1 MHNHAYDTPAL
12 APAPAESEYRKSS
25 YSGENAQCVEVALGA
40 DGGRWV
46 RDSKNRNQPPHH
58 FTATEWDAFLRGVK
72 DGEFD

>member
-1 MHNHAYDTPAL
+1 MHKDAHDLPAL
-12 APAPAESEYRKSS
+12 AASPAESEYRKSS

-40 DGGRWV
+40 AGGRWV
-46 RDSKNRNQPPHH
+46 RDSKNRSQPPHY